1 MKKFQKEV
9 ISKTLDAEK
18 KILSDLQKQYSNAEN
33 DINRKIEKLLSRRDA
48 SSVYVQNQVKFLTSK
63 KGEVT
68 QILNNLKT
76 KQYDSVQNYLKGSYE
91 DGFMGTMYSLQKQG
105 IPLVFPI
112 DQKDVLKALTVN
124 SKLSSKLYNALGV
137 SVSKLKNE
145 IRNELAI
152 GLAQGSSYQEIA
164 KKISMSSGSGL
175 NNAYRIART
184 EGARVNQESK
194 MDAMMKS
201 KKAGADIVK
210 TWDSTLDGRTR
221 PHHQELNGQTREIDE
236 PFEVAGRQAMNP
248 CGFGVASED
257 INCRCTV
264 LEEARWENK
273 DKTFKTKYDGL
284 KEGKGKIVNLKDCT
298 TFEQFRQRAKQ
309 SLKVPPTSATTVP
322 DAFVRNYSNEIGKT
336 FGKDFYD
343 VMHSNVENCEMKAAS
358 QVWKNYE
365 DSLQI
370 TSKKNSGWYSP
381 WEDRIYVD
389 SDEIIKGRINSD
401 GTVWTTPSQ
410 ILFHEGGH
418 AIDHKVAKKLGCSRG
433 QHFSE
438 VFENG
443 KFYKTMKTEFNERIK
458 SIETGLK
465 EELSKHIDDI
475 DWQKKNGWYDYWSGT
490 KSAREKAYSTLEKEI
505 YDLGWAKKGN
515 ISDMMQGISGC
526 KIHAGCGH
534 SDSYF
539 KQSGGQAKWSSVES
553 FAEMFDATMSNAENL
568 SAIKKYFPESY
579 KVFGDMMEFIR
590 KMT

>member
-48 SSVYVQNQVKFLTSK
+48 SSVYVQNQVKFLTGK

-137 SVSKLKNE
+137 SVSKLKTE

-152 GLAQGSSYQEIA
+152 GLAQGNSYQEIA

-264 LEEARWENK
+264 LEEARWESK
-273 DKTFKTKYDGL
+273 DKSFKTKYDGL
-284 KEGKGKIVNLKDCT
+284 LEGNGRIANLKDCT
-298 TFEQFRQRAKQ
+298 TFEQFKQ
-309 SLKVPPTSATTVP
+309 KYQTAVNETEKDVKISKVEE
-322 DAFVRNYSNEIGKT
+322 R
-336 FGKDFYD
+336 
-343 VMHSNVENCEMKAAS
+343 C
-358 QVWKNYE
+358 
-365 DSLQI
+365 
-370 TSKKNSGWYSP
+370 
-381 WEDRIYVD
+381 
-389 SDEIIKGRINSD
+389 EIIKAIENSEYWKDIDYLDVQKLSTKLSTDEIVDRLSGGDMTGGSCSSLGFAYIGNKNGLDVLDFRGGKSREFFSNNNYIQDMLKLPNVKGSIIKVKNTIPETMKIINSLEYD
-401 GTVWTTPSQ
+401 KEYYLAVGRHVSIIKNTKKGAEYLELQSKFGNGWTSFSNNRYGTMYET
-410 ILFHEGGH
+410 LNKRF
-418 AIDHKVAKKLGCSRG
+418 GCRKTVDKMR
-433 QHFSE
+433 FSGKTV
-438 VFENG
+438 VFEKDVVLMDVDSFKDNE
-443 KFYKTMKTEFNERIK
+443 EFK
-458 SIETGLK
+458 
-465 EELSKHIDDI
+465 DI
-475 DWQKKNGWYDYWSGT
+475 LGYLNTAVDKQKKGVTG
-490 KSAREKAYSTLEKEI
+490 
-505 YDLGWAKKGN
+505 
-515 ISDMMQGISGC
+515 GI
-526 KIHAGCGH
+526 K
-534 SDSYF
+534 
-539 KQSGGQAKWSSVES
+539 
-553 FAEMFDATMSNAENL
+553 
-568 SAIKKYFPESY
+568 
-579 KVFGDMMEFIR
+579 
-590 KMT
+590 